1 MMKIRSAD
9 EFVEEFIYYRYT
21 HPVRRK
27 KPAAERH
34 KGGPASKFN
43 VDRAQLIEMYINQG
57 MTANQIGER
66 YGVHI
71 NTVRKRLHRYGIR
84 KGKK

>member
-1 MMKIRSAD
+1 MTRKIKSAD
-9 EFVEEFIYYRYT
+9 EFIEEFIYYRYT

-27 KPAAERH
+27 KPAEERH

-57 MTANQIGER
+57 MTEKQIGER

-71 NTVRKRLHRYGIR
+71 NTVRKRLQRYGIR
-84 KGKK
+84 KEG